1 MKAKKAAL
9 LRDVL
14 IGSAFMTMG
23 ALLPGSLLTSGFEA
37 HIGGIAMGIG
47 IGWVVKSFITN
58 AAEDTN
64 QTSSVGSTN
73 RREGGVSPKH

>member
-37 HIGGIAMGIG
+37 HIGGIAMGVG
-47 IGWVVKSFITN
+47 IGWLVKSFIGTAN
-58 AAEDTN
+58 KVAN
-64 QTSSVGSTN
+64 QT
-73 RREGGVSPKH
+73 VSD